1 MRNKTIAAAMTIGV
15 VAWSACSTGKDV
27 LDFDD
32 GVLDAALPSD
42 GGVLLDAAPSFDAQ
56 TLGDGGARADAGAS
70 CPNFAAGVLTGRTPL
85 VGITE
90 ASGIAAS
97 RRNPGTLWI
106 HNDSGAG
113 PRVYALSTMG
123 ATLAIYDLGGAS
135 ARDWEDIAVGPGP
148 VAGTSYLYVGDIGDN
163 AESRTSIDVYR
174 VAEPDVKSGSP
185 TTPSTLGGVER
196 FTLTYPD
203 RAHNAETLLVDP
215 QNGDVYVVAKS
226 SDGISPVFRAA
237 APLKVGTTTLERVAV
252 LRFGVAPLVGNRTTT
267 GGDISAAGDEIA
279 IRSYDSAFLWHR
291 APGVTIA
298 DALATAPC
306 PIPLQKELQGEAL
319 GFASDGSGYY
329 SVSEGSI
336 QPIYFY
342 ARR

>member
-15 VAWSACSTGKDV
+15 VAWAACSTGKDV

-113 PRVYALSTMG
+113 PRVYALSMMG

-148 VAGTSYLYVGDIGDN
+148 VAGSSYLYVGDIGDN

-185 TTPSTLGGVER
+185 TTHSTLGGV
-196 FTLTYPD
+196 D
-203 RAHNAETLLVDP
+203 RNT
-215 QNGDVYVVAKS
+215 
-226 SDGISPVFRAA
+226 
-237 APLKVGTTTLERVAV
+237 
-252 LRFGVAPLVGNRTTT
+252 
-267 GGDISAAGDEIA
+267 
-279 IRSYDSAFLWHR
+279 
-291 APGVTIA
+291 
-298 DALATAPC
+298 
-306 PIPLQKELQGEAL
+306 
-319 GFASDGSGYY
+319 
-329 SVSEGSI
+329 
-336 QPIYFY
+336 
-342 ARR
+342 